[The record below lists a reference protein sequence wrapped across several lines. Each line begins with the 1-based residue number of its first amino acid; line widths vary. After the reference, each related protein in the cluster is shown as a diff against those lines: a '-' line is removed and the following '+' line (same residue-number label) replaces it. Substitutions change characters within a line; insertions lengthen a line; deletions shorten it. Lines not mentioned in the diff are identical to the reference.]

1 MKIFFDKATSTVKV
15 GFDDENYEQD
25 KIKCQALGRIYTSE
39 DWVVLLE
46 LMGQVEMRFDE
57 AVMKVKPQ
65 EQNFREVAI
74 YAARK
79 NGFCEAMG
87 LLKKAIDAYNV
98 YLEERKKA
106 LNHQIDQILGVE
118 EPVND

>member
-1 MKIFFDKATSTVKV
+1 MKIFFEKSTSTVKV
-15 GFDDENYEQD
+15 AFDDENYEQD
-25 KIKCQALGRIYTSE
+25 KVKCQALNRIYTSQ
-39 DWVVLLE
+39 DFIVLLE
-46 LMGQVEMRFDE
+46 LMAQVEQKFDE

-87 LLKKAIDAYNV
+87 LVKKAVDSYNE
-98 YLEERKKA
+98 YLKERKKA
-106 LNHQIDQILGVE
+106 VETQIDQILGQE
-118 EPVND
+118 IVND

>member
-1 MKIFFDKATSTVKV
+1 MKIYFEKSTSTVKV
-15 GFDDENYEQD
+15 SFDDENYEQD
-25 KIKCQALGRIYTSE
+25 KVKCQALKRIYTSE
-39 DWVVLLE
+39 DFVVLLE
-46 LMGQVEMRFDE
+46 LMAQVEQRFDE

-87 LLKKAIDAYNV
+87 LLKKAIEAYDF
-98 YLEERKKA
+98 YLSERKKA
-106 LNHQIDQILGVE
+106 LDQQIDRILGQE

>member
-1 MKIFFDKATSTVKV
+1 MKIFFERSTGSVKV
-15 GFDDENYEQD
+15 SFDDENYEQD
-25 KIKCQALGRIYTSE
+25 KVKCQALQRIYTSE

-46 LMGQVEMRFDE
+46 LMAQVEQRFDE

-87 LLKKAIDAYNV
+87 LLQKAILAYEF
-98 YLEERKKA
+98 YLAERKKA
-106 LNHQIDQILGVE
+106 LNQQIDQILGQE
-118 EPVND
+118 ELAND